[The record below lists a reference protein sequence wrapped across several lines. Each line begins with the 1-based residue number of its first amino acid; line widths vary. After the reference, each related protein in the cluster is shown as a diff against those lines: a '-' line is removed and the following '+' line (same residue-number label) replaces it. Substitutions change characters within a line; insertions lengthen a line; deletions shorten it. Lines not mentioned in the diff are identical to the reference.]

1 MEHAARHDHDVV
13 ACERSRYAARKP
25 TSHLRSR
32 GVTDERS
39 AYLSTGACGRQRSR
53 AADFP
58 DDHVQLA
65 AGRQIFIARGR
76 TLRVIETRPAAE
88 PEGDPVLVVEE
99 DGAGA
104 DTA

>member
-1 MEHAARHDHDVV
+1 MSAALTYRLELADGN
-13 ACERSRYAARKP
+13 AAEPP
-25 TSHLRSR
+25 TFQTTTYNWRR
-32 GVTDERS
+32 GDT
-39 AYLSTGACGRQRSR
+39 
-53 AADFP
+53 
-58 DDHVQLA
+58 
-65 AGRQIFIARGR
+65 IFIARGR